1 MATNSEQGRVAVV
14 GSVRRGVAVLAAAA
28 AVAVTGQ
35 TAATAATES
44 TQYANDRFAVCLSN
58 CYQRAYGGVAW
69 TSRNATISGTVYD
82 FDSAGYATVSFEAF
96 RGSKKIGTQ
105 YRTSEHLSRSY
116 RFVMSGS
123 PDRVRVQ
130 ICYTGI
136 GNAKDCSEQ
145 QNAVRN

>member
-1 MATNSEQGRVAVV
+1 VT
-14 GSVRRGVAVLAAAA
+14 GSVRRGVAVLAASAA
-28 AVAVTGQ
+28 IAVAGQ
-35 TAATAATES
+35 TAATAS
-44 TQYANDRFAVCLSN
+44 VQYANDKFAVCLSG

-82 FDSAGYATVSFEAF
+82 FDSAGSATVSFETF

-105 YRTSEHLSRSY
+105 TRTSEHLGKSY

-130 ICYTGI
+130 ICYIGI
-136 GNAKDCSEQ
+136 GNAKDCSDQ
-145 QNAVRN
+145 QNVVRN